1 MVQKAL
7 KKKIRR
13 KKSSKSLRKKIP
25 SMAKE
30 NNKTYYQEKQKYQ
43 NLFPFFS

>member
-1 MVQKAL
+1 
-7 KKKIRR
+7 
-13 KKSSKSLRKKIP
+13 
-25 SMAKE
+25 MAKE